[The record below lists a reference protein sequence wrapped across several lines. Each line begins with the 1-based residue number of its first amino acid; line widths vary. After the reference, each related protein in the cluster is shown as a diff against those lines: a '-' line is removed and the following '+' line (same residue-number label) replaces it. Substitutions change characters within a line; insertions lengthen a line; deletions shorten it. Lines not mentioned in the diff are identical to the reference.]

1 MFFIMCNIY
10 VPFSTVFQGH
20 GDNVDNVSEYTFL
33 SWTAA
38 TLVISRVVADP
49 GMMFRITR

>member
-1 MFFIMCNIY
+1 MCNMY

-38 TLVISRVVADP
+38 PLVISRVVADP